1 MQAKLAHISRLPS
14 LPTVAVQVVQA
25 FSDPDVG
32 VQEIAQILRTDPAI
46 TGKILQAANSS
57 RFATGRQISDIHRA
71 LMILG
76 KKVVSS
82 LALSFSL
89 AEASMNNGPHV
100 EYFKSFWLQSF
111 VQGLTSE
118 LLAESEPSIS
128 NGEAFTVGL
137 LASVGRLAMLKGMSD
152 DYIPCVDAALELG
165 LPVHEIETE
174 RLPFTSTEVSVDLLG
189 QWKLP
194 EYFRA
199 AVELQHTPT
208 SAMSQ
213 VFDSQDSRMPH
224 IVAVAVAVGEYFAGG
239 QRGLALARLYEMMEQ
254 LLERPASGV
263 DELLEDVRKRLEEN
277 ASLFEI
283 DLAQLGTPME
293 LLADAMQQ
301 LSFLAATSVL
311 EEDPQQ
317 RAPSE
322 LMEENGRL
330 RKRVAELTRQS
341 SIDPLTS
348 VFNRAYFSR
357 RIGEEIAVASI
368 QSESIGLLI
377 ADVDRFKQVNDTYG
391 HLMGD
396 AVLREVAQTLQNT
409 IRGNDFV
416 ARFGGEE
423 FVVLVRSADLDGLVA
438 LGERLREAVASTQI
452 EFDGLTISV
461 TISVGG
467 ALGLPTDRP
476 HRFEESLFASA
487 DASLYSAKNSGRNR
501 VIVGP
506 LEFTGDGGAVMERP
520 RRSSD
525 ANGSPTPTIEV

>member
-1 MQAKLAHISRLPS
+1 
-14 LPTVAVQVVQA
+14 
-25 FSDPDVG
+25 
-32 VQEIAQILRTDPAI
+32 
-46 TGKILQAANSS
+46 
-57 RFATGRQISDIHRA
+57 
-71 LMILG
+71 
-76 KKVVSS
+76 
-82 LALSFSL
+82 
-89 AEASMNNGPHV
+89 
-100 EYFKSFWLQSF
+100 
-111 VQGLTSE
+111 
-118 LLAESEPSIS
+118 
-128 NGEAFTVGL
+128 
-137 LASVGRLAMLKGMSD
+137 
-152 DYIPCVDAALELG
+152 
-165 LPVHEIETE
+165 
-174 RLPFTSTEVSVDLLG
+174 
-189 QWKLP
+189 
-194 EYFRA
+194 
-199 AVELQHTPT
+199 
-208 SAMSQ
+208 
-213 VFDSQDSRMPH
+213 
-224 IVAVAVAVGEYFAGG
+224 
-239 QRGLALARLYEMMEQ
+239 MMEQ

-423 FVVLVRSADLDGLVA
+423 FVVLVRSADLDGLSA

-506 LEFTGDGGAVMERP
+506 LELTGDGGAVMERP

-525 ANGSPTPTIEV
+525 ASGLPTPTIEV

>member
-1 MQAKLAHISRLPS
+1 MQAKLAQVSRLPS

-32 VQEIAQILRTDPAI
+32 VQEIAQILRSDPAI

-89 AEASMNNGPHV
+89 AESSMNNGPHV

-111 VQGLTSE
+111 VQGLTCE

-137 LASVGRLAMLKGMSD
+137 LASVGRLALLKGMPD
-152 DYIPCVDAALELG
+152 EYIPCIDTARELG
-165 LPVHEIETE
+165 LPIHEVETE
-174 RLPFTSTEVSVDLLG
+174 RLPYTSTDVSAQLLS

-194 EYFRA
+194 EYCTT
-199 AVELQHTPT
+199 AVRLQHTPA
-208 SAMSQ
+208 SAMSD
-213 VFDSQDSRMPH
+213 VFAAQDSRMPH

-263 DELLEDVRKRLEEN
+263 DALLEDVRERVEEN

-301 LSFLAATSVL
+301 LSFLAATSII
-311 EEDPQQ
+311 EEHPQQ

-322 LMEENGRL
+322 LLEENGRL

-368 QSESIGLLI
+368 QAESIGLLV

-396 AVLREVAQTLQNT
+396 AVLREVAQALQNA

-423 FVVLVRSADLDGLVA
+423 FVILVRSTGREGMAA
-438 LGERLREAVASTQI
+438 LGERLREAVARTKVQ
-452 EFDGLTISV
+452 FDGQTVSV
-461 TISVGG
+461 TISIGG
-467 ALGLPTDRP
+467 ALGYPADRP
-476 HRFEESLFASA
+476 QRFEDNLFASA
-487 DASLYSAKNSGRNR
+487 DAALYAAKNAGRNR
-501 VIVGP
+501 VIIGP
-506 LEFTGDGGAVMERP
+506 FALSGDSTGDGRSPEL
-520 RRSSD
+520 RRRCRDTPD
-525 ANGSPTPTIEV
+525 A